1 MHRLFGHLVLNTFLE
16 INYVSHRN
24 KNMNMVLLLSISLT
38 WNHIYVFILKRHIW
52 LSRLGHQYLLKW
64 STIRQLFRPWT
75 NFHIHLSRH
84 VKALVYAVTTATLGN
99 GTNLPFW
106 SDRWLAGQSIADLA
120 PAVVATL
127 SPRVIKCRWVA
138 SALPENAWIR
148 DISGTLSTE
157 AIILFL
163 QLADI
168 TAEQSRS
175 CIRARRKP

>member
-1 MHRLFGHLVLNTFLE
+1 LNKFLE

-120 PAVVATL
+120 PAVVATV
-127 SPRVIKCRWVA
+127 SPRVIKCRSVA
-138 SALPENAWIR
+138 SALPENSWIR
-148 DISGTLSTE
+148 DIAYLRILGHLMTWQSGPSQANKRYIFLSSFF
-157 AIILFL
+157 FL
-163 QLADI
+163 SLL
-168 TAEQSRS
+168 SL
-175 CIRARRKP
+175 